1 MNVACACAPLRPVPR
16 RSDPTATAVARTR
29 LPQLKATTDQGAN
42 DRAYAQRMEAAAASA
57 EGTLIKVQSTKAHGR
72 RGRHRPLSVASA
84 PQRERIGKATARL
97 TARPT
102 TCRSKAAPGDRP
114 GLPEQ
119 VSCL

>member
-1 MNVACACAPLRPVPR
+1 MNVACACAQLWPVPR
-16 RSDPTATAVARTR
+16 RGDPAATAVARTR
-29 LPQLKATTDQGAN
+29 LPQLKASADQGAI
-42 DRAYAQRMEAAAASA
+42 DGAYAQGWRRPQLAPKAPWSSCEALRR
-57 EGTLIKVQSTKAHGR
+57 TR

-119 VSCL
+119 VSSL